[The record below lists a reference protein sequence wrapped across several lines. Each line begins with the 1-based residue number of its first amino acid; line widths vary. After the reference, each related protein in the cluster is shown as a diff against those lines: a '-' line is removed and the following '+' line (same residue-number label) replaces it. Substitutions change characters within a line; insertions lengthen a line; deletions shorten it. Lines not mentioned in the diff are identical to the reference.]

1 MNAPLL
7 HYYDIAPGVR
17 AFSTTRHGGFSL
29 GNHGG
34 FNINEHCGDTAE
46 AIAKNRRLLADEL
59 SVSPDRI
66 VMPHQTHGVETRQIA
81 GEFLALPEGVRKM
94 VLEGVDGVMTDVEG
108 ICIGVSTADCIP
120 VLLYDEE
127 HRAAC
132 AVHAGW
138 RGTLA
143 RIAMKA
149 AADMRLAYATRPEAL
164 KAVIGPGISFEAFE
178 VGDEVYEQFVGAN
191 FDMEGISRQMK
202 SASAEAEYKWHID
215 LKECNRRQ
223 LMQAGVAEGNIHVSP
238 VCTYRDV
245 ADYFSA
251 RRLGADSG
259 RIFTGILL

>member
-17 AFSTTRHGGFSL
+17 AFSTTRHGGFSQ

-34 FNINEHCGDTAE
+34 FNINKHCGDTAE

-127 HRAAC
+127 HHAAC

-202 SASAEAEYKWHID
+202 SASAEAEY
-215 LKECNRRQ
+215 N
-223 LMQAGVAEGNIHVSP
+223 GTS
-238 VCTYRDV
+238 T
-245 ADYFSA
+245 
-251 RRLGADSG
+251 
-259 RIFTGILL
+259 